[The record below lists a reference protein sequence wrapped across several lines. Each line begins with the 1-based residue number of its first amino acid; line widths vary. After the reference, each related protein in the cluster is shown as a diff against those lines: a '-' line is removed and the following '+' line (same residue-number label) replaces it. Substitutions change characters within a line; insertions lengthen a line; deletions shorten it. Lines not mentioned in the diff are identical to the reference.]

1 MEGVPAMA
9 PKLSSE
15 AKVTIRELLRR
26 GWSRCAIAA
35 TLSVCEGTV
44 RYHERRARE
53 GAEDGRKRQ
62 VQIASAHAA
71 AIERFLGGGPGEGQ
85 NLASLH
91 AWLTSE
97 HGFSGS
103 LRSIERYV
111 SRHYAPPA
119 RRTRRRVETPPGG
132 QGQADWAEHRGV
144 VVGRHEQT
152 LWSFHLTLSHSRYGV
167 EVWSPSKDLLSWL
180 TVHNRAFERLG
191 GVPATVRIDNEKTA
205 VVRGAGAWGLL
216 NPVYRR
222 YAESARFHVDACAPR
237 QPQAKGKVERQIGAH
252 RARFD
257 ARQRSWESLEELQ
270 AERDA
275 ARLREAHQR
284 RCPATGS
291 SVFEAFEA
299 ERPHLGILPSLPEP
313 FDLVATRRVGV
324 DCTVSFEG
332 RSYSVPFR
340 FAGQSVEIRGGAQDV
355 LVLAGGAIVARHPRR
370 SDARI
375 LIDPSHYDGEATDRI
390 LPPPPLGRMGRRL
403 LEIAAL
409 EPQQRPMD
417 LYVALAEVAR

>member
-1 MEGVPAMA
+1 MA
-9 PKLSSE
+9 PKLDLE
-15 AKVTIRELLRR
+15 ARVTIRELLRR
-26 GWSRCAIAA
+26 GWSRCAIAT
-35 TLSVCEGTV
+35 TLAVCEGTV

-53 GAEDGRKRQ
+53 GAEDGRRRQ
-62 VQIASAHAA
+62 TQIASAHAA
-71 AIERFLGGGPGEGQ
+71 AIESYLGSRANEGQ
-85 NLASLH
+85 NLAVLH
-91 AWLTSE
+91 AWLIAE
-97 HGFSGS
+97 HGFAGS
-103 LRSIERYV
+103 LRSVERYV
-111 SRHYAPPA
+111 SRHFAPPA
-119 RRTRRRVETPPGG
+119 RRARRRVETPPGG

-144 VVGRHEQT
+144 VVGRQEQT

-167 EVWSPSKDLLSWL
+167 EIWSPSKDLLSWL

-205 VVRGAGAWGLL
+205 VVRGAGAWGEL

-237 QPQAKGKVERQIGAH
+237 QPQAKGKVERQIGAG

-257 ARQRSWESLEELQ
+257 ARKRPWDSLEELQ
-270 AERDA
+270 VERDA
-275 ARLREAHQR
+275 ARLAEAKVR

-299 ERPHLGILPSLPEP
+299 ERPHLGALPCLPEP

-340 FAGQSVEIRGGAQDV
+340 LVGQSVEIRGGARDV
-355 LVLAGGAIVARHPRR
+355 LVLSGGVVVARHPRR
-370 SDARI
+370 SEARI
-375 LIDPSHYDGEATDRI
+375 VIDPSHYEGEATERVI
-390 LPPPPLGRMGRRL
+390 PPPPLGRMGRRL
-403 LEIAAL
+403 MEIAAL